1 MLKATKKQIDA
12 LIVAHRNYQNALNAV
27 RYDEDLATG
36 PLTYLGT
43 DLMECMKP
51 ADLEQLARIVGVP
64 VRTKKGYVGTIYE
77 VNYSG
82 CCFFWHEPYEKEVA

>member
-27 RYDEDLATG
+27 RYDEDLNTG
-36 PLTYLGT
+36 LLDTG
-43 DLMECMKP
+43 LMECMKP

-64 VRTKKGYVGTIYE
+64 VRTKKGYANTIYE
-77 VNYSG
+77 VDYNG
-82 CCFFWHEPYEKEVA
+82 CCFFWCEPYEKEVA